1 MMLNCAKYF
10 YSKNN
15 LKLGETTSQNLIL
28 IPGSA
33 ALAFHVKLSFSSWFA
48 SRKGGHQDTTNKMC
62 VNVPR
67 FFGLCYGC

>member
-1 MMLNCAKYF
+1 MMLNCAKHF

-15 LKLGETTSQNLIL
+15 LKLGQTTPQNLIL

-33 ALAFHVKLSFSSWFA
+33 TLAFHVKLSLSSRFA
-48 SRKGGHQDTTNKMC
+48 SLKGGRQDATNKMR

-67 FFGLCYGC
+67 LCYGC